1 MMTGNFDIDKLV
13 GFYLDG
19 SIKED
24 DFETLK
30 QWTSASEENKSYVR
44 NIIEMYF
51 SLMVQ
56 SDKTYYNKLA
66 AFRRLEDHIQETKAQ
81 SPFKWKIFV
90 STIAATI
97 LFLLI
102 PFTLYDQ
109 HRQHQMNDV
118 TTLKVPDG
126 SQLSCV
132 LPDGTKI
139 TLNSGSELS
148 YSRGFGIVNR
158 DIRMKGE
165 GYFDVV
171 HKEDIPFT
179 INSNYMKMTDLGT
192 KFYFR
197 DYSNETRIRVRL
209 VDGKVSVHN
218 NMIKTDDVFLNPG
231 EILILDK
238 ATGKITT
245 TIANKVAQQQDDL
258 NLIEFD
264 NLPLAQIAEILSRM
278 YGVKLSIVP
287 TSQNKRFYG
296 SFNRKTDTFQDVLDN
311 LVSTKRLHYKR
322 LKGQYLLY

>member
-1 MMTGNFDIDKLV
+1 MMTGNFDIDQLV

-19 SIKED
+19 SIKKD
-24 DFETLK
+24 DFEALK
-30 QWTSASEENKSYVR
+30 QWTSASEENRSYVR
-44 NIIEMYF
+44 NIIETYF

-56 SDKTYYNKLA
+56 SDKTNYNKLA
-66 AFRRLEDHIQETKAQ
+66 AFRRLEGHIQEVKGQ

-90 STIAATI
+90 ATIAATI

-102 PFTLYDQ
+102 PFTLYDH
-109 HRQHQMNDV
+109 HRQNQMNDI

-126 SQLSCV
+126 SQLSCL

-148 YSRGFGIVNR
+148 YSRGFGIVSR
-158 DIRMKGE
+158 DVRMKGE

-179 INSNYMKMTDLGT
+179 INSSYMKMTDLGT

-197 DYSNETRIRVRL
+197 DYSDETRVRVRL

-218 NMIKTDDVFLNPG
+218 NILAIDDIYLKPG

-238 ATGKITT
+238 VTGKITT
-245 TIANKVAQQQDDL
+245 QIVSRAARFQDDL
-258 NLIEFD
+258 NVIEFD
-264 NLPLAQIAEILSRM
+264 NLPLTQIARSLSRM
-278 YGVKLSIVP
+278 YGVKLSVSP
-287 TSQNKRFYG
+287 ASQSKRFYG
-296 SFNRKTDTFQDVLDN
+296 RFNRKTDTFQYVLDN
-311 LVSTKRLHYKR
+311 LASTKRLRYKR
-322 LKGQYLLY
+322 IKDVYLLY